1 MEEKLKK
8 VYCIT
13 GIDTDIGKT
22 VAVGL
27 MARALQERG
36 IKVITQKAVQTGCT
50 DISEDI
56 VVHRRLMGIDLLDV
70 DREELTC
77 PYLFS
82 VPCSPHL
89 AATLDGRTVDID
101 RIRRATDL
109 LLEQF
114 DVVLLEGAGGLSVP
128 LAEDILFIDYLQK
141 EQYPL
146 ILVSGPRLGSINHT
160 LNSLELARRR
170 NLQVVALIYNR
181 FIDENERITV
191 DSKEIFKKYMIKN
204 GFSGPVIDLFPLSE
218 YWSGTIP
225 LPDFQGV
232 FNEL

>member
-1 MEEKLKK
+1 MKK

-27 MARALQERG
+27 LARALLKKG
-36 IKVITQKAVQTGCT
+36 IRVITQKIAQTGCMDVSD
-50 DISEDI
+50 DILA
-56 VVHRRLMGIDLLDV
+56 HRQIMGIDLSDM
-70 DREELTC
+70 DRDNLTC
-77 PYLFS
+77 PYLFP

-89 AATLDGRTVDID
+89 AAKLDGRKIDIN
-101 RIRRATDL
+101 RIRRATAL

-128 LAEDILFIDYLQK
+128 LTEDFLFVDYLQK

-146 ILVSGPRLGSINHT
+146 ILVSSPKLGSINHT

-170 NLQVVALIYNR
+170 NLQVVALLYNR
-181 FIDENERITV
+181 FIDEDERIAV

-204 GFSGPVIDLFPLSE
+204 SFSGPVIDFYPLPE
-218 YWSGTIP
+218 YRNGTIP
-225 LPDFQGV
+225 FPDFQGV